1 MAKKKV
7 EKVAGWGKIGEMIG
21 KKIEKE
27 SKNMD
32 CGPWHQQIM
41 QKHEEGGGFFGRAL
55 FIIALLIILNT
66 LGVISGVNIWIQVL
80 LGVGFALMTF

>member
-1 MAKKKV
+1 MAKKKK
-7 EKVAGWGKIGEMIG
+7 ETVAGWDKIGAMIG

-27 SKNMD
+27 SKNCE

-41 QKHEEGGGFFGRAL
+41 QKHEKHGGFCGRAL

-66 LGVISGVNIWIQVL
+66 LGVLSGINIWLQIL
-80 LGVGFALMTF
+80 LGVGFALMSF